1 VGIEEVIRRS
11 GFLTARTGKL
21 SSSDS
26 ETSSTRKPVSPNA
39 RGLGRSGG
47 TEVEK
52 GAERREEVLK
62 SVTEEEKE
70 SSEDGKMEEERS
82 EVEELADD
90 GDLSDQE
97 DRVEEA
103 RVAVGRKSPKM
114 PTKAEMEEH
123 ARTHLPYRS
132 WCRHCVRSR
141 ARNSPHRRKVEEDSL
156 KEGRVPRVHLDYF
169 FMSKADEKGFSES
182 HLGDGGQ
189 GIRRKIRKDD
199 GVQRSRR
206 SRIDG
211 LVAPGD
217 QSNLEELGTHRRTGA
232 TAHSEVRW

>member
-1 VGIEEVIRRS
+1 MGVEEVIRGS

-26 ETSSTRKPVSPNA
+26 ETSSTSRPVSPNA

-52 GAERREEVLK
+52 EAERQEEVLK

-70 SSEDGKMEEERS
+70 GSGDGKMEEERS

-90 GDLSDQE
+90 GDVSDRE
-97 DRVEEA
+97 YRVEEA
-103 RVAVGRKSPKM
+103 RVAVGRKFPKM

-132 WCRHCVRSR
+132 WGRRCAGSR
-141 ARNSPHRRKVEEDSL
+141 ARNSPHRRK
-156 KEGRVPRVHLDYF
+156 GRGR
-169 FMSKADEKGFSES
+169 
-182 HLGDGGQ
+182 
-189 GIRRKIRKDD
+189 
-199 GVQRSRR
+199 
-206 SRIDG
+206 
-211 LVAPGD
+211 
-217 QSNLEELGTHRRTGA
+217 
-232 TAHSEVRW
+232 